1 MKILLISIAV
11 IMLGLV
17 KVHAQ
22 DPAEPRV
29 PGANE
34 IVLIE
39 KDAKGIRLVEI
50 YAGADN
56 EESRRRHLEWAKLYE
71 TNEAAGFKRFERF
84 ILFRLSTK
92 KPNEGNR
99 LVLELLKELATD
111 RRDERPVIGMIPVYE
126 NRITLNGKSWL
137 LVKKPLIIEEKRD

>member
-1 MKILLISIAV
+1 MISIAV
-11 IMLGLV
+11 IQLGLV

-22 DPAEPRV
+22 DTAEPRV

-39 KDAKGIRLVEI
+39 KDAKGVRVVEI

-56 EESRRRHLEWAKLYE
+56 EESRRSHLEWAKLYE
-71 TNEAAGFKRFERF
+71 INESADFKRFERF

-92 KPNEGNR
+92 KLTEDNR
-99 LVLELLKELATD
+99 LIRELLKELETD
-111 RRDERPVIGMIPVYE
+111 RKDDRPVIGMIPVYE
-126 NRITLNGKSWL
+126 NQITLNGKSWL
-137 LVKKPLIIEEKRD
+137 LVKKPLIIEEKRN